1 MHTRLRNCQKVLDR
15 CNGVIVNYITVEVW
29 VPRAAG
35 YGAHNA
41 AENSNLTRQKSETSW
56 RMKMKCLRFAVP
68 IVFMS
73 MATLAF
79 AQADLT
85 GDNLTSFTA
94 FAVPFFGQYESAPS
108 TAQTDA
114 PKPEAAAHMDHAQ
127 KAVAPK
133 SEAQIS
139 FG

>member
-1 MHTRLRNCQKVLDR
+1 
-15 CNGVIVNYITVEVW
+15 
-29 VPRAAG
+29 
-35 YGAHNA
+35 
-41 AENSNLTRQKSETSW
+41 
-56 RMKMKCLRFAVP
+56 MKMKYLRFAVP
-68 IVFMS
+68 IVLMS

-133 SEAQIS
+133 SEALIS
-139 FG
+139 FGTMKTLAGEWEGPVTTDMP